1 MSQRQFISQRKSLF
15 LVFQIIFL
23 STFIYIF
30 SLIPDEFCR
39 DKHVL
44 KEITRNITALS
55 DKLVDRYQQLFTNS
69 RLHRLSSLNERKILL
84 FWEKIEFGRR
94 VSRTFRER
102 VYCYYTGEAR
112 SNGPLPLPLLVSWCG
127 LEEHN
132 AAKPPAIRLQSDI
145 FTQLLVIGRSSR
157 AKSS

>member
-1 MSQRQFISQRKSLF
+1 MGKQDVPGARCFI
-15 LVFQIIFL
+15 V
-23 STFIYIF
+23 T
-30 SLIPDEFCR
+30 
-39 DKHVL
+39 V
-44 KEITRNITALS
+44 
-55 DKLVDRYQQLFTNS
+55 
-69 RLHRLSSLNERKILL
+69 
-84 FWEKIEFGRR
+84 G
-94 VSRTFRER
+94 
-102 VYCYYTGEAR
+102 YYTGEAR

>member
-1 MSQRQFISQRKSLF
+1 MKEKYSSSERKS
-15 LVFQIIFL
+15 
-23 STFIYIF
+23 S
-30 SLIPDEFCR
+30 SGDGR
-39 DKHVL
+39 AG
-44 KEITRNITALS
+44 RSGSAL
-55 DKLVDRYQQLFTNS
+55 
-69 RLHRLSSLNERKILL
+69 LH
-84 FWEKIEFGRR
+84 
-94 VSRTFRER
+94 
-102 VYCYYTGEAR
+102 CYYTGEAR